1 MRLQASGFFD
11 LQVNGF
17 AGVDFNDPAATAEDI
32 ARALDALQLTGV
44 TRCLPTLITS
54 SFEDFARCARAALA
68 TGHAAVA
75 GLHMEGPYLSP
86 EDGPRGAHPR
96 EHVRPASL
104 DDFSRRQAAAA
115 GRIRLVTLAPEVPG
129 ALPLIERLVELG
141 VRVAIG
147 HSAASTARIADAV
160 SAGAT
165 LSTHLG
171 NGCATTLP
179 RHPNL
184 LWAQLAED
192 RLWASLIVDGHH
204 LPPETVKVMVRAKT
218 PERCLLVTDAI
229 MCAGCPPGRYRLGA
243 LEVELSP
250 EGRVQAPGA
259 ATLAGSALTLPQ
271 AVANFCRFAGLPLEE
286 ALPLAADQPAAY
298 LGEAPRGRLEL
309 EWDEEAGSLRVERVI
324 LNASPAPD
332 H

>member
-17 AGVDFNDPAATAEDI
+17 AGVDFNDPATTPEAV
-32 ARALDALQLTGV
+32 ARALDAQELTGV

-54 SFEDFARCARAALA
+54 SLEDFARCARTVLA

-75 GLHMEGPYLSP
+75 GLHMEGPYLAP
-86 EDGPRGAHPR
+86 EDGPRGAHSR
-96 EHVRPASL
+96 DHVRPASF
-104 DDFSRRQAAAA
+104 DDFSKRQEAAD

-129 ALPLIERLVELG
+129 ALSLIERLVELG

-171 NGCATTLP
+171 NGCATTLA

-192 RLWASLIVDGHH
+192 RLRASLIVDGHH

-218 PERCLLVTDAI
+218 PGRCLLVTDAT
-229 MCAGCPPGRYRLGA
+229 MCAGCAPGRYHLGA

-250 EGRVQAPGA
+250 EGRVQSPGA

-271 AVANFCRFAGLPLEE
+271 AVANMCRFAGLSLAE
-286 ALPLAADQPAAY
+286 ALPLAAEQPAAY

-309 EWDEEAGSLRVERVI
+309 EWDEARGSLRVERV
-324 LNASPAPD
+324 NRGASPAPD
-332 H
+332 R